1 VRLATFNILHG
12 RAFDGSHATADD
24 LVKACMSLEVDVL
37 CLQEVD
43 RGQPRSGAIDQTA
56 AVADAMGATAWR
68 FQPALIGEPGGAW
81 RVADDGDDGGG
92 AAPSAGEAGYGV
104 GLISRWPV
112 TGWSVVRLAAARVR
126 SPVYVPGHRAVILLA
141 DEPRVA
147 LIAEVDTP
155 TGPLAVATT
164 HLSFVPG
171 WNLVQ
176 LRRVTRHLAARNRPC
191 VLVGDLNVP
200 GPFPRWASG
209 WRSLARL
216 PTFPAERPVLQIDHL
231 LAHGA
236 VPEVVAVEARRLPVS
251 DHRAIVVTLG
261 PSGPSSG
268 GPGPSGPSSGGPGPS
283 GPSSGGPGPS
293 GPSSQV

>member
-12 RAFDGSHATADD
+12 RSLDASDTTADG
-24 LVKACMSLEVDVL
+24 LAEACTSLRADVL

-43 RGQPRSGAIDQTA
+43 CGQARSGGIDQTA
-56 AVADAMGATAWR
+56 LVADAMGAAAWR
-68 FQPALIGEPGGAW
+68 FQPALVGEPGGAW
-81 RVADDGDDGGG
+81 RVADDDDD
-92 AAPSAGEAGYGV
+92 AAVLPSESPGTAAGYGV

-112 TGWSVVRLAAARVR
+112 NRWQVLRLAAARVR

-155 TGPLAVATT
+155 TGPLVVATT

-176 LRRVTRHLAARNRPC
+176 LRRVTRSLAAWASPC
-191 VLVGDLNVP
+191 VLTGDLNVP
-200 GPFPRWASG
+200 GPFPRWTSG

-216 PTFPAERPVLQIDHL
+216 PTFPADRPFLQVDHV

-236 VPEVVAVEARRLPVS
+236 VPEVAAVEARRLPIS

-261 PSGPSSG
+261 PERPPERGTRARAAP
-268 GPGPSGPSSGGPGPS
+268 
-283 GPSSGGPGPS
+283 
-293 GPSSQV
+293 